1 MNRMRIGAFKKV
13 LIVYFSL
20 LAISV
25 VALMFP
31 DSNLNA
37 QVSIGADS
45 EDRIGVIIH
54 TAKPYGRVVDVI
66 GAMGGVVTIQ
76 YQNADAVAARVP
88 AGSIGRLHRHA
99 LVTGVEKDII
109 VEMPPIP
116 EESLELRARLVN
128 PAQAFE
134 SAGLSLKP
142 GELPDRFPSYI
153 TQVTG
158 AADVWPETGAGAGTI
173 VAVIDS
179 GTDASHYCLSGQGD
193 VESPERRV
201 IEGPDLSPDAGT
213 EFEGSTRST
222 NGNHGTFVAGVIA
235 SNCFMVLDKREPAD
249 VELAG
254 IFEAHLPPGT
264 FFTSGHHILAP
275 LVGIAPESTIY
286 AVKVFPHSGGGAASS
301 IIAAAVDHVITK
313 KLQYQAGIPGGLDI
327 DVVNMSLGGAAM
339 FDGRT
344 VGERLVDAA
353 TRSGIVVVV
362 AAGNEGP
369 APVSV
374 SSPGTAFTA
383 LTAGAASDPVHTRI
397 FWDYYFGPGQGL
409 AMYPT
414 DEFRPADFSGR
425 GPLADGRNGPDVLA
439 TGVFN
444 HSLVI
449 GGFTAFGSGTSY
461 AAPGVAGGA
470 ALLSAW
476 TKANN
481 PELGPLAIRNAI
493 MRGSISLSDDWKR
506 RSQGSGY
513 MNVSAALDALK
524 SGAAGNVLTQ
534 VPPDEAL
541 PNVTLRNGEFS
552 TSIDSLS
559 PGRARDFVFEV
570 TAGTGLVV
578 IDLSDVTIDANPV
591 PAVLL
596 NSIEVYVKGAKR
608 GGTPYAVYSANV
620 YGRSRFIIGDGFIDL
635 QGAISGA
642 FLEEGA
648 LEPGLMKVTVQG
660 DWTNN
665 GNVEG
670 TVTIRRFD
678 NESTSEPGRRILPG
692 EIILVPFEIPP
703 GTNRA
708 SFDLGW
714 LHNWTRFPTNDLD
727 MFLCAPGHVLY
738 RDFRGATLDSPEH
751 LVVYNPTPGNWNVM
765 VVGYGVFTPD
775 DAYYLNMDI
784 RAPDE
789 RIPPQPSTQ
798 WSGPQRLDQRHNPLG
813 RSEEAFK
820 GESCFR

>member
-1 MNRMRIGAFKKV
+1 MRIGAFKKV

-45 EDRIGVIIH
+45 EDMIGVIIH

-578 IDLSDVTIDANPV
+578 IDLSDVDYRRQ
-591 PAVLL
+591 
-596 NSIEVYVKGAKR
+596 SGAGSVAQLDR
-608 GGTPYAVYSANV
+608 GLRQRRQSAAERLTQVYSANV

-775 DAYYLNMDI
+775 DTYYLNMDI

>member
-1 MNRMRIGAFKKV
+1 MDRMRIGAFKKV
-13 LIVYFSL
+13 LIVYLSL
-20 LAISV
+20 LAISA

-31 DSNLNA
+31 GSYLSA
-37 QVSIGADS
+37 QVPIGSDS
-45 EDRIGVIIH
+45 EDGIGVIIH
-54 TAKPYGRVVDVI
+54 TTKPYDRLIGVI
-66 GAMGGVVTIQ
+66 GDMGGDVTIE
-76 YQNADAVAARVP
+76 YENVNAVAARVP
-88 AGSIGRLHRHA
+88 AGSLGRLHRHP
-99 LVTGVEKDII
+99 LVTGVEKDVI
-109 VEMPPIP
+109 VELPPVPGEI
-116 EESLELRARLVN
+116 LELEGRLIG

-134 SAGLSLKP
+134 IAGLSLKP

-153 TQVTG
+153 TKVTG
-158 AADVWPETGAGAGTI
+158 AADAWPETGAGAGTI

-193 VESPERRV
+193 VESPEGRV

-254 IFEAHLPPGT
+254 IFEAHLPPDT

-286 AVKVFPHSGGGAASS
+286 AVKVFPHSGGGSASS

-344 VGERLVDAA
+344 IGERLVDAA

-493 MRGSISLSDDWKR
+493 MIGSTSLSDDWKG

-513 MNVSAALDALK
+513 MNVSAALDALR
-524 SGAAGNVLTQ
+524 SGDAGNVLTQ
-534 VPPDEAL
+534 VPPDESL

-552 TSIDSLS
+552 TSIDSLG
-559 PGRARDFVFEV
+559 PGRTRDFVFEV
-570 TAGTGLVV
+570 NAGTSVVV
-578 IDLSDVTIDANPV
+578 IDLSDVAIDANPV
-591 PAVLL
+591 PAVLP

-608 GGTPYAVYSANV
+608 GGTSYSVYSANV

-635 QGAISGA
+635 QGAIFGA

-665 GNVEG
+665 GNVEA

-692 EIILVPFEIPP
+692 EIILVPFDIPP

-708 SFDLGW
+708 SFELGW

-751 LVVYNPTPGNWNVM
+751 LVVYNPTPGNWHVM

-784 RAPDE
+784 TAPDE